1 LTSRSLGTTEL
12 VHLVLARFGAADAAG
27 VARLFATEVE
37 WRAPEVT
44 SSRWTSGIRSRREVE
59 SYFLSTFGVLDL
71 EGLSVHRLV
80 VDGEDA
86 VVLGRMR
93 WRPTGAEEVVDA
105 DFSLSLSVHDS
116 EVEGCWILHDTLA
129 MALSLGTA
137 RMWSP

>member
-1 LTSRSLGTTEL
+1 LGTAEL

-27 VARLFATEVE
+27 VARLFAAEVE

-44 SSRWTSGIRSRREVE
+44 TTRWTSGTRTRREVE
-59 SYFLSTFGVLDL
+59 SFFLTTFGVLDL

-93 WRPTGAEEVVDA
+93 WRPTGADEVVDA

-116 EVEGCWILHDTLA
+116 EVDGCWLLHDTLA
-129 MALSLGTA
+129 VALSLGVVRA
-137 RMWSP
+137 